1 MPTANDLP
9 EVLETTEPERLATG
23 FIFTEGPLWHPDGN
37 CGAIPPSRRSLIL
50 AVNSPKP
57 KSARSFTPKSS
68 ERDPVVFSIG
78 RCSIT
83 AMAISAAA
91 AGFGPGSMHS
101 ARRISKWGSIS

>member
-57 KSARSFTPKSS
+57 KSARSFNDNRAYDR
-68 ERDPVVFSIG
+68 EGAGAAGSIA
-78 RCSIT
+78 
-83 AMAISAAA
+83 AMASCRPHADSRCAT
-91 AGFGPGSMHS
+91 AGLGLDEGTD
-101 ARRISKWGSIS
+101 